1 MAELT
6 KTTDEV
12 VKGPAVKATGVE
24 ITRVTDTNIAK
35 ISGFNLDNFRKAL
48 EYNNSKS
55 LALQDEDGE
64 IVFKIEFTDKPSS
77 LSHYGLL
84 INKDTENVITV
95 TCDPTNL
102 AVLVKAKANIDIAV
116 QNINKICA
124 IYDKAAEQIKEV

>member
-1 MAELT
+1 MAE
-6 KTTDEV
+6 TT
-12 VKGPAVKATGVE
+12 AVKTTGVE

-35 ISGFNLDNFRKAL
+35 ISGFDLDNFRKAL

-95 TCDPTNL
+95 TYDPTNL

-124 IYDKAAEQIKEV
+124 IYDKAAAQIKEV

>member
-1 MAELT
+1 MAET
-6 KTTDEV
+6 TAVKTT
-12 VKGPAVKATGVE
+12 GAE

-102 AVLVKAKANIDIAV
+102 AVLVKAKTNIDIAV

-124 IYDKAAEQIKEV
+124 IYDKAAKQIKEV

>member
-1 MAELT
+1 MAE
-6 KTTDEV
+6 TT
-12 VKGPAVKATGVE
+12 AVKTTGVE

>member
-1 MAELT
+1 MAE
-6 KTTDEV
+6 TT
-12 VKGPAVKATGVE
+12 AVKTTGVE

-102 AVLVKAKANIDIAV
+102 AVLVKAKTNIDIAV

-124 IYDKAAEQIKEV
+124 IYDKAAKQIKEV